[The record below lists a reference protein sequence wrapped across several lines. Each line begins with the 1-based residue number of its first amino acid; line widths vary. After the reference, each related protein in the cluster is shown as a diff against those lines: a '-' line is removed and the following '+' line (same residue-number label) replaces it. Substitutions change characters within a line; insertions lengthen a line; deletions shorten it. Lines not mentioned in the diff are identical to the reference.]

1 MFAPVEEVLSTP
13 AVLAIVG
20 AAGIWGSGIA
30 PADQT
35 APYVVWQTVTD
46 DPYVHLSGAPEDDRD
61 EVQIDIYTAVE
72 SQSTELARAVRA
84 ALDGADI
91 VNALVFA
98 AREQDTKLFRVS
110 LRADFI
116 HSRQ

>member
-20 AAGIWGSGIA
+20 ASGIWGSGIA
-30 PADQT
+30 PADQA
-35 APYVVWQTVTD
+35 APYVVWQTVAD
-46 DPYVHLSGAPEDDRD
+46 DPYVQLSGAPEDDRD
-61 EVQIDIYTAVE
+61 EVQIDIYSAIE
-72 SQSTELARAVRA
+72 AQSNALARAVRD
-84 ALDGADI
+84 ALDDAGV

-98 AREQDTKLFRVS
+98 ARETATKLFRIS

-116 HSRQ
+116 HTRQ

>member
-20 AAGIWGSGIA
+20 ESGIWGSGIA
-30 PADQT
+30 PTDQG
-35 APYVVWQTVTD
+35 APYIVWQTVSD
-46 DPYVHLSGAPEDDRD
+46 DPFAQLSGAPEDDRD

-72 SQSTELARAVRA
+72 AQSEELARTVRA
-84 ALDGADI
+84 ALDGADV

-98 AREQDTKLFRVS
+98 AREQDTKLFRIS

>member
-20 AAGIWGSGIA
+20 TSGIWGSGIA
-30 PADQT
+30 PADQL
-35 APYVVWQTVTD
+35 APYVVWQTVAD
-46 DPYVHLSGAPEDDRD
+46 DPYVQLSGAPEDDRD
-61 EVQIDIYTAVE
+61 EVQIDVYTTIEA
-72 SQSTELARAVRA
+72 QSRELARAVRD
-84 ALDGADI
+84 ALDDAGV
-91 VNALVFA
+91 VNALIFE
-98 AREQDTKLFRVS
+98 AREQSTKLFRIS